1 MTTADRDR
9 DRGRERRRFVRRP
22 TTDHGLTALLGL
34 LVFLIFV
41 IQPLAE
47 IGVVGRFV
55 TSIFFSL
62 MLVAGVWA
70 VGGRRGP
77 ALILGALVSIALA
90 VRWGALYFGHG
101 PLILASILAE
111 VFCIS
116 VVVIV
121 LTEVFRGGRVTFH
134 RIRGA
139 VAAYLLLGLTFAFAY
154 EMITLKWP
162 DAFTFANARPTM
174 PDALI
179 SHFVYFSFV
188 TLTTLGYGDVTPN
201 HPIAR
206 SLVTVEA
213 LIGQLFPAILL
224 ARLVSLEL
232 LHEERRAAEEIRR

>member
-1 MTTADRDR
+1 MGAFGAEVVPADARVLTHCNAGALATA
-9 DRGRERRRFVRRP
+9 GY
-22 TTDHGLTALLGL
+22 GTAL
-34 LVFLIFV
+34 
-41 IQPLAE
+41 
-47 IGVVGRFV
+47 GV
-55 TSIFFSL
+55 
-62 MLVAGVWA
+62 
-70 VGGRRGP
+70 
-77 ALILGALVSIALA
+77 
-90 VRWGALYFGHG
+90 
-101 PLILASILAE
+101 
-111 VFCIS
+111 
-116 VVVIV
+116 
-121 LTEVFRGGRVTFH
+121 
-134 RIRGA
+134 IRGA